1 MSVWPVA
8 SRRRSANEI
17 VTTLRNADA
26 MLAQGRRLKEVL
38 LTVSVTPITYYR
50 WRKQYHGLSVD
61 HVERLLALQ
70 AENSRLRRMVAGLT
84 QDKSILLSVM
94 DDHLPT
100 VALRRDSVARVQTL
114 LGVSQRRACRVL
126 GQNRSTQR
134 KPPRRQLW

>member
-1 MSVWPVA
+1 MA
-8 SRRRSANEI
+8 SRRHSANDI

-134 KPPRRQLW
+134 KPPRRQLR